1 LIVFFDKSQL
11 HYYLQL
17 ARDLRAA
24 GLGVELYPDAKKL
37 NKQYKY
43 ADRRG
48 FAATLIAGGD
58 EIERGIAQIKW
69 MADGTQVE
77 LPVADG
83 GKEIAQ
89 WIKNRQA

>member
-1 LIVFFDKSQL
+1 
-11 HYYLQL
+11 
-17 ARDLRAA
+17 
-24 GLGVELYPDAKKL
+24 
-37 NKQYKY
+37 
-43 ADRRG
+43 
-48 FAATLIAGGD
+48 LIAGGD